1 MKVLMV
7 NCCISQRGDR
17 SRTLALLASYSAA
30 LAEKVDGALFF
41 PTFSELE
48 TALRRIAQP
57 GDIILTVGAGDVYKI
72 GENITK

>member
-1 MKVLMV
+1 M
-7 NCCISQRGDR
+7 
-17 SRTLALLASYSAA
+17 
-30 LAEKVDGALFF
+30 DGSLFF
-41 PTFSELE
+41 PTFTELE